1 MGRNIITKLPFFVV
15 VVIILTFVTIPYLKD
30 SDAYIGEVKGLA
42 ASLIKDIPIKQLQSL
57 DLGIVYDGAKNVT
70 SDLPT
75 NIQDLRKAYSQVK
88 KITDDIEQA
97 VGNSK
102 SEELRLISPRQIE
115 LEGFIVGSGV
125 TKSNINTQEFE
136 VVDTRSNPEGWSLVL
151 TVLELIGNKT
161 VISTQSAKLILVNLS
176 KENQAKL
183 DVKPGNPLVVTYL
196 QQKENYDKRFTIS
209 LELIL
214 DLPSQ
219 MYYGEYNGII
229 QSDLK
234 SL

>member
-1 MGRNIITKLPFFVV
+1 MGRNIITKLSLFVV

-42 ASLIKDIPIKQLQSL
+42 ASLIKEIPIKQLQSL
-57 DLGIVYDGAKNVT
+57 DLGTVYDGAKNAA

-136 VVDTRSNPEGWSLVL
+136 VVDTRSDPKGWV
-151 TVLELIGNKT
+151 
-161 VISTQSAKLILVNLS
+161 LILT
-176 KENQAKL
+176 
-183 DVKPGNPLVVTYL
+183 LV
-196 QQKENYDKRFTIS
+196 
-209 LELIL
+209 
-214 DLPSQ
+214 
-219 MYYGEYNGII
+219 
-229 QSDLK
+229 
-234 SL
+234 